1 MFGSLRKY
9 VYFVTCNNLA
19 KVNISYKIRIL
30 PTLLHGS
37 EVSKDGMTVSA
48 DFRLFKWQCQQTSG
62 GSNERV
68 SRLQPVQ
75 MTVSADFRLF
85 KWQCQQ
91 TSGCSSDSVSRLQA
105 VQMRVSAD
113 FRLFKWQC
121 QQTSGCLNDSVS
133 RLQAVQMKTADA
145 LNYGANW
152 IKRKVKIYR
161 EN

>member
-30 PTLLHGS
+30 STLLHGS

-48 DFRLFKWQCQQTSG
+48 DFRLFKR
-62 GSNERV
+62 E
-68 SRLQPVQ
+68 
-75 MTVSADFRLF
+75 
-85 KWQCQQ
+85 CQQ
-91 TSGCSSDSVSRLQA
+91 TSGCS
-105 VQMRVSAD
+105 
-113 FRLFKWQC
+113 
-121 QQTSGCLNDSVS
+121 NDSVS
-133 RLQAVQMKTADA
+133 RLQAVQMKTANA

-152 IKRKVKIYR
+152 IKREVKIFR